1 MIRLFFERMTTGW
14 KALWDSKRFRVQF
27 FMTFL
32 LFALVIYF
40 SSLYLSILEVRRG
53 TLLLDPFLNRLP
65 PKEYSLPIFCIV
77 HSSLLISLILI
88 LLHPK
93 AFLKALQAV
102 SLLLILRTITV
113 YAVPLEPPAGMI
125 YLQDPITGFFLNNVN
140 VVTKDLF
147 FSGHVSVMCLLIYFS
162 PNRFWKIYLTF
173 ATPVLALLIMWQHV
187 HYSVDVIAA
196 PFFALFC
203 GKLIDKLN
211 ERWAFGVD
219 NIELS
224 RVKN

>member
-1 MIRLFFERMTTGW
+1 MKSYVSDTAATWKSLWASQLFR
-14 KALWDSKRFRVQF
+14 RQF
-27 FMTFL
+27 AATVL
-32 LFALVIYF
+32 VFALVIYY
-40 SSLYLSILEVRRG
+40 SSLYLSIMEVRKG
-53 TLLLDPFLNRLP
+53 TQLLDPFLNRMP
-65 PKEYSLPIFCIV
+65 PHEHSLPIFCIV

-93 AFLKALQAV
+93 ALLKALQGV

-113 YAVPLEPPAGMI
+113 FAVPLEPPSGMI

-162 PNRFWKIYLTF
+162 PNRHWRIYLTF

-187 HYSVDVIAA
+187 HYSVDVMAA

-203 GKLIDKLN
+203 GKVIDKLN
-211 ERWAFGVD
+211 ERWVFGVD

>member
-1 MIRLFFERMTTGW
+1 MIRLFFANMITTWKSLWASKHFRM
-14 KALWDSKRFRVQF
+14 QF
-27 FMTFL
+27 LLTFL
-32 LFALVIYF
+32 LFASVIYF

-53 TLLLDPFLNRLP
+53 TVLLDPFLNRLP

-93 AFLKALQAV
+93 AFLKALQGV
-102 SLLLILRTITV
+102 SLLLILRTLTV
-113 YAVPLEPPAGMI
+113 YAVPLEPPIGMI

-162 PNRFWKIYLTF
+162 PDRYWRIYLTF
-173 ATPVLALLIMWQHV
+173 VTPVLALLIMWQHV

-203 GKLIDKLN
+203 GKVIDKLN

-224 RVKN
+224 RVNN